1 MFSYLTFHYI
11 LECLQEHRTMIKTC
25 IKHETVLELCKA
37 HHKGILFAKGGCI
50 IDSYY
55 IMF

>member
-1 MFSYLTFHYI
+1 
-11 LECLQEHRTMIKTC
+11 MIKTC
-25 IKHETVLELCKA
+25 IKHETVLELCKT
-37 HHKGILFAKGGCI
+37 HHKGILFAKGGCV